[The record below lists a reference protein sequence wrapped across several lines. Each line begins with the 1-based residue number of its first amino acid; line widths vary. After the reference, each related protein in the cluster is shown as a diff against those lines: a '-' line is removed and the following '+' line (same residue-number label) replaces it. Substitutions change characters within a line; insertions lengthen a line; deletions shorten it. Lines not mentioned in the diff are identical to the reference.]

1 MQSLSPIYLATSNSG
16 KIRDFQGAAVN
27 LGIRVETLPGFA
39 ALPLA
44 IENGATFEE
53 NARLKAEH
61 YSRLVPGKLVVA
73 DDSGLSVD
81 ALNDAPGVYSARS
94 AAVVNGSGS
103 HTNSDDDE
111 NNRVL
116 IARLE
121 QLPES
126 RRGGRFI
133 CVIAAAEDGKVLNT
147 FYGEVRGQLLTILR
161 GSRGFGYD
169 PLFYFPELGKTF
181 AEISAEEKALYS
193 HRGKAFRKFL
203 EWYVNSRNPLQ
214 ALEQ

>member
-1 MQSLSPIYLATSNSG
+1 M
-16 KIRDFQGAAVN
+16 
-27 LGIRVETLPGFA
+27 ETLPGFS
-39 ALPLA
+39 ALPQA
-44 IENGATFEE
+44 IENGATFED

-81 ALNDAPGVYSARS
+81 ALKDAPGVYSARY
-94 AAVVNGSGS
+94 AAVVNGSAG
-103 HTNSDDDE
+103 HANSDDEE

-116 IARLE
+116 IERLE
-121 QLPES
+121 QLPEN

-133 CVIAAAEDGKVLNT
+133 CVIAAAEDGRILNT
-147 FYGEVRGQLLTILR
+147 FYGEVRGQLLTSPR
-161 GSRGFGYD
+161 GSQGFGYD

-203 EWYVNSRNPLQ
+203 AWYVTARNG
-214 ALEQ
+214 LEAIEH

>member
-16 KIRDFQGAAVN
+16 KVRDFQGAAAN
-27 LGIRVETLPGFA
+27 LGIKVDTLPGFS

-44 IENGATFEE
+44 VEDGATFEE
-53 NARLKAEH
+53 NARIKAEH
-61 YSRLVPGKLVVA
+61 YSRLAPGKVVVA

-81 ALNDAPGVYSARS
+81 ALNDAPGVYSARY
-94 AAVVNGSGS
+94 AAVVNGSAS
-103 HTNSDDDE
+103 HTNSDDEE

-116 IARLE
+116 IDRLE
-121 QLPES
+121 RLAED

-147 FYGEVRGQLLTILR
+147 FYGEVRGQLLTSPR
-161 GSRGFGYD
+161 GNHGFGYD
-169 PLFYFPELGKTF
+169 PLFYFPALGKTF
-181 AEISAEEKALYS
+181 AEIGAEEKALYS

-203 EWYVNSRNPLQ
+203 EWYVSVTAR
-214 ALEQ
+214 A